1 MAAAPS
7 NGDDEAMRTHV
18 GLLSGVNVGK
28 HNQLAMSDLRD
39 IAERLGYGDVATY
52 IRSGNVVFSSPG
64 RGATE
69 LALELEA
76 AIGESADVRTRVVVL
91 SRDELATAVAANPYP
106 QEADPKRLHVVFH
119 RDPIGPDAVADV
131 AAAQERASAKGS
143 QDKATARGSCLYLRT
158 PDGLGRSVLAAE
170 LGRRRGGGAQEAV
183 HTMRNWAT
191 VTRLLEL
198 LDADA

>member
-52 IRSGNVVFSSPG
+52 IRSGNVVFGSPG
-64 RGATE
+64 RGALE

-76 AIGESADVRTRVVVL
+76 AIEESTDVRTRVVVL
-91 SRDELATAVAANPYP
+91 SRDELAAVVSSNPYP
-106 QEADPKRLHVVFH
+106 QETDPKRLHAVFH
-119 RDPIGPDAVADV
+119 RDPIGPDEV
-131 AAAQERASAKGS
+131 AAVRAAEERASAKGS
-143 QDKATARGSCLYLRT
+143 RDEATARGACLYLRT

-170 LGRRRGGGAQEAV
+170 LGRRCGSGAQQPV
-183 HTMRNWAT
+183 QTMRNWAT
-191 VTRLLEL
+191 VTRLLEM
-198 LDADA
+198 LDAPA